1 MAFGSSLGRS
11 GYRDDRRRRLLVE
24 ERAAGTGQPARS
36 ESTHTAGADGPGTMR
51 STVAHKSENYGDAEF
66 LAEQPG
72 LSDLVPRRFSTVAAI
87 FLLGLA
93 GIGGLLALDTYCP
106 GGISPQIPKSPNPQ
120 ISAFD
125 LAAAGSLARWFSA
138 LLLLGAAAVALL
150 VYSIRRYKV
159 HDYQGRYR
167 IWVWAA
173 VCCFLVAT
181 DTAAPLHGAFSELMT
196 ALAGTR
202 LLGDGSI
209 WWIVPAAL
217 LLGAVGSRLLVD
229 MWECRSSSGLAILAL
244 GCYAVAVA
252 AHYGWLGPHAA
263 GARAGLLVDH
273 GARMTG
279 HLLLLTAMGWHA
291 RHVLLDA
298 QGLLPRRQA
307 QSGTAADEDAEG
319 APGQEAG
326 DGPAADAWVAVDPPH
341 GIGQPVL
348 RRVGASGLP
357 GTLAAAA
364 GVPSV
369 PAPLATSGAPAY
381 RAPSSGWPGQTTA
394 ASTVGRSQPV
404 SAPPPAALPSSSRK
418 LTKLERKAM
427 KKRLLEARL
436 QRQQRGS

>member
-1 MAFGSSLGRS
+1 M
-11 GYRDDRRRRLLVE
+11 
-24 ERAAGTGQPARS
+24 
-36 ESTHTAGADGPGTMR
+36 
-51 STVAHKSENYGDAEF
+51 VAHKSENYGDAGF
-66 LAEQPG
+66 LAEQPR
-72 LSDLVPRRFSTVAAI
+72 LSDLVPRRFSTLALV

-93 GIGGLLALDTYCP
+93 GIGGLLALGTYCP

-138 LLLLGAAAVALL
+138 LLLLGAAAAALL
-150 VYSIRRYKV
+150 VYSIRRHKV

-181 DTAAPLHGAFSELMT
+181 DTAAPLHAGLGEAMT

-244 GCYAVAVA
+244 GCYAVAIA
-252 AHYGWLGPHAA
+252 AHYGWLGSHPQGTRAA
-263 GARAGLLVDH
+263 RLLADH
-273 GARMTG
+273 RCAMVPDGARMAG
-279 HLLLLTAMGWHA
+279 HLLLMTAMGWHA

-307 QSGTAADEDAEG
+307 EAHAHASVGMAPALQ
-319 APGQEAG
+319 PGQDAA

-341 GIGQPVL
+341 GIGQPLL
-348 RRVGASGLP
+348 RRVGPSGLP
-357 GTLAAAA
+357 STLAAGA
-364 GVPSV
+364 GVPPV
-369 PAPLATSGAPAY
+369 PAPLATSGAPAC
-381 RAPSSGWPGQTTA
+381 RAPASGWPAQTTT
-394 ASTVGRSQPV
+394 ASAVGKSRPV
-404 SAPPPAALPSSSRK
+404 SAPAPAALPSSSRK

-427 KKRLLEARL
+427 KKRLLEERS
-436 QRQQRGS
+436 QRQQRGF